1 MPIEEVKCGRDFNLA
16 DVCQQLEQLDADAKA
31 MSEDLKV
38 IAGALTAL
46 VELMKQA
53 PVMRAQVRTDVP
65 LIRG

>member
-1 MPIEEVKCGRDFNLA
+1 MDIGDGFRVTTFDGVIERLD
-16 DVCQQLEQLDADAKA
+16 QLDADAKA
-31 MSEDLKV
+31 MSADLKV